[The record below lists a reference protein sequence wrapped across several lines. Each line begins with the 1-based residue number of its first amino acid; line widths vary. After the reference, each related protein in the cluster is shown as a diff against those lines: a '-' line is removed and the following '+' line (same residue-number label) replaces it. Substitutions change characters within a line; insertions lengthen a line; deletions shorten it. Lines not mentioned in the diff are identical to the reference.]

1 MFNTRFTSLILCSS
15 ALFLLAGCA
24 EFFGTHE
31 GYEDGTFMPGMPGMD
46 VEGTVAFEVVGISPS
61 VATEGAEVGVFMLSA
76 PDAPVSD
83 FVVEDFWFCTFDGE
97 AAMLETGGDSYEP
110 DVDLVDVDES
120 DLEVSDKDLEDST
133 ISVVTFTVPSGS
145 VTGEGLVFTPSDT
158 QYFVLGIQ

>member
-1 MFNTRFTSLILCSS
+1 MFTTRFTSLILCSS
-15 ALFLLAGCA
+15 LLILLSGCA

-31 GYEDGTFMPGMPGMD
+31 GYEEGTFAPRGFD
-46 VEGTVAFEVVGISPS
+46 VEGMATFEVIGVSPS
-61 VATEGAEVGVFMLSA
+61 VAAEGAEVGVFMLSE

-83 FVVEDFWFCTFDGE
+83 FVVDDFWFCTFDGE

-110 DVDLVDVDES
+110 DVDLVEVDES
-120 DLEVSDKDLEDST
+120 DLEISEKDLEEGN
-133 ISVVTFTVPSGS
+133 ISVVTFTVPQGS